1 MRPLI
6 LLFAVLA
13 IACVSSAAPE
23 FVGVVASS
31 KQTLFAIRESESAPA
46 RWLSIG
52 AQIGEF
58 VVFSYDAKAESLVL
72 KKEGEQIALRLPE
85 SRVLM
90 SRDEVVVGLQKI
102 LNVKSA
108 KDICDLLHPKLKPL
122 FKDVPC
128 DSMTY
133 SEVLEPGTRLEIR
146 EIPDEWSKALAKS
159 LSEIE
164 SVLGVRPTYA
174 LWITVRG
181 KVRTMTSVVQVGES
195 WYLTPGVPQERK

>member
-1 MRPLI
+1 MRI
-6 LLFAVLA
+6 IIFLA
-13 IACVSSAAPE
+13 IACLSNAAPE
-23 FVGVVASS
+23 FVGLMTNGR
-31 KQTLFAIRESESAPA
+31 QTLFAVRERESTPA
-46 RWLSIG
+46 SWISIG

-58 VVFSYDAKAESLVL
+58 VVFFYDAKAELLVL
-72 KKEGEQIALRLPE
+72 KKGDEQIALRLRE

-90 SRDEVVVGLQKI
+90 ARDEVVVGLQKI
-102 LNVKSA
+102 LNVQSA

-128 DSMTY
+128 DSMPY
-133 SEVLEPGTRLEIR
+133 SEVLEPGTKIEIR
-146 EIPDEWSKALAKS
+146 EIPDEWSKALARS

-181 KVRTMTSVVQVGES
+181 KIRTMTSVVQVGES
-195 WYLTPGVPQERK
+195 WYLTPGVPSERK